1 VRTPKEERL
10 KITVTPNGST
20 VLVTS
25 DDGGPGAEFVHQA
38 LDLDATVYATAR
50 TPRDWSHQPDT
61 SARIGKRPRDQV
73 EVISAHD
80 PAQLDRYLLP
90 TATLPQL
97 IPPVTIHRKEA
108 IMPLVYVTLAEGTTS
123 QDQRAQ
129 IGDGI
134 YRALI
139 DIANVPEDDRFQV
152 INEVPSTNL
161 IYSPDYMGFDRSP
174 SVVFIQIFFN
184 AGRSVDV
191 KQALYTRIAENLG
204 AAGVRGDDIVINL
217 VEVPK
222 ENWSFGR
229 GQLSYPPAPP
239 GSTQ

>member
-1 VRTPKEERL
+1 MPPPARRVTGHINQARL
-10 KITVTPNGST
+10 RA
-20 VLVTS
+20 LVN
-25 DDGGPGAEFVHQA
+25 AHA
-38 LDLDATVYATAR
+38 
-50 TPRDWSHQPDT
+50 
-61 SARIGKRPRDQV
+61 DQV

-80 PAQLDRYLLP
+80 PAELDRYLLA

-139 DIANVPEDDRFQV
+139 DVANVPEDDRFQV
-152 INEVPSTNL
+152 IDEVPSTNL

-184 AGRSVDV
+184 AGGSVDV

-222 ENWSFGR
+222 ENWSFRR
-229 GQLSYPPAPP
+229 GELSYPPAPP